1 MAAREPVHDLVVCG
15 GGISGLA
22 LAHLAGT
29 RGVSDVVVLEG
40 APRPGGKIQTE
51 WAGGFCCEWGPQGFL
66 DNVPETLALVASLGL

>member
-1 MAAREPVHDLVVCG
+1 MTMAAREPVHDLVVCG

-51 WAGGFCCEWGPQGFL
+51 
-66 DNVPETLALVASLGL
+66 